1 MYVHTYTYIHTHTH
15 THTHTQI
22 DRHSQRLFL
31 CYPMDGAEYLHRLF
45 YTYTHI
51 HTNTNTNTNTPIWQ
65 GGLYMLAAQDI
76 FARINAQA
84 DTGGGELGVSVSFFE
99 IYGGKLFDLLS
110 DRKPLVK
117 REDG

>member
-1 MYVHTYTYIHTHTH
+1 MYVHIYTYIHTHTH
-15 THTHTQI
+15 SQTHTHKLIGIRRGFSSATV
-22 DRHSQRLFL
+22 
-31 CYPMDGAEYLHRLF
+31 DGAEYLHRLF
-45 YTYTHI
+45 YTHKHT
-51 HTNTNTNTNTPIWQ
+51 HTNTHTHPIWQ